1 MENKEIQNVEQ
12 QPKDSWR
19 EIVMTYLQNQNTKL
33 EPSEL
38 KEFVMLCKAHNLNP
52 IKREIYAV
60 KYGNKFNVITNY
72 YEYLKRADATG
83 LLEYAN
89 VEMVDGDNG
98 KPIKAIFIGKRKDQ
112 SKELRMEF
120 YFSEWNSGQSTWLTK
135 PHFMLD
141 KCAIANGLRRLFPN
155 ELANMPYVNEELWYW
170 NKQNDEI
177 VKEHIAIEEKKE
189 TPNIELVMEEV
200 GESK

>member
-1 MENKEIQNVEQ
+1 MENKELSNN
-12 QPKDSWR
+12 
-19 EIVMTYLQNQNTKL
+19 EIDWKEVVLTYLKNTNTNL
-33 EPSEL
+33 NESEL

-89 VEMVDGDNG
+89 VSMEDGPNG
-98 KPIKAIFIGKRKDQ
+98 KPIKAIFRGKRKDQ
-112 SKELRMEF
+112 SKELKMEF
-120 YFSEWNSGQSTWLTK
+120 YFSEWTSGQSTWLTK

-141 KCAIANGLRRLFPN
+141 KVAIANGLRRLLPN

-170 NKQNDEI
+170 TKDNEQIINEHYQIEQN
-177 VKEHIAIEEKKE
+177 KKE
-189 TPNIELVMEEV
+189 IPNIKMVFDEKEEN
-200 GESK
+200 

>member
-1 MENKEIQNVEQ
+1 MTNMENKEVQVVEQ
-12 QPKDSWR
+12 QKDSWK
-19 EIVMTYLQNQNTKL
+19 EIVMTYLANTNTQL
-33 EPSEL
+33 SQSEL

-83 LLEYAN
+83 ILEYAN
-89 VEMVDGDNG
+89 VEMVDGENG

-120 YFSEWNSGQSTWLTK
+120 YFNEWNSGQSTWLTK

-170 NKQNDEI
+170 NKQNEDI
-177 VKEHIAIEEKKE
+177 VNEHIAIEEKKE
-189 TPNIELVMEEV
+189 VPNMELVMEED
-200 GESK
+200 K

>member
-1 MENKEIQNVEQ
+1 MENKELQNVE
-12 QPKDSWR
+12 KDSWK
-19 EIVMTYLQNQNTKL
+19 EIVMTYLANTNTQL
-33 EPSEL
+33 SPSEL

-60 KYGNKFNVITNY
+60 KYGNKFNIITNY

-83 LLEYAN
+83 LVDYVN

-98 KPIKAIFIGKRKDQ
+98 KPIKAIFYGKRKDQ
-112 SKELRMEF
+112 SKELKMEF
-120 YFSEWNSGQSTWLTK
+120 HFNEWNSGQSTWLTK

-177 VKEHIAIEEKKE
+177 VKEHIALEEKKE
-189 TPNIELVMEEV
+189 VPNMELVMEE
-200 GESK
+200 K